1 MSKKIKK
8 SDNTI
13 AVNKKARHEFFID
26 ETFEAG
32 IVLDGWEVKAIR
44 SGKVNMSESY
54 VIMHQGEAYLHGCH
68 ITPLTSASTH
78 VIAEPVK
85 PRKLLLHTKELAK
98 LFGVVSREGQTIAAL
113 KMYWKGPWVK
123 VEIGTAQGKKLHDKR
138 ATSKDR
144 EWAREK
150 ERAMKHKVR

>member
-1 MSKKIKK
+1 L
-8 SDNTI
+8 T
-13 AVNKKARHEFFID
+13 
-26 ETFEAG
+26 
-32 IVLDGWEVKAIR
+32 GWEVKAIR

-54 VIMHQGEAYLHGCH
+54 VILHQGEAFLHGCH

-78 VIAEPVK
+78 VIAEPVRN
-85 PRKLLLHTKELAK
+85 RKLLLNNKELAK
-98 LFGVVSREGQTIAAL
+98 LFDVVNREGQTIAAL

-123 VEIGTAQGKKLHDKR
+123 VEIGAAKGKKLHDKR